1 MTIDLSGPRAKT
13 ERGLEHLKALY
24 DEMPAFF
31 EPYSRQEPVHHSFD
45 GTWRTVNLQPVIE
58 ELPLRWSLV
67 CGDAMHNLRSALDHL
82 IRQLVLAG
90 GNEPG
95 RWNSFPLY
103 TDPKNFNNDV
113 RNRKKKRGPGPLEG
127 IDPRGQAWTAIEQ
140 AQPYHSSYPPGD
152 PLAML
157 KTLDDMDKHRTLIV
171 NMLFPA
177 EQDILSLIGWHPA
190 GQLLEQR
197 VANERLSLRGE
208 TEILRLRFSEA
219 WPDPQVRMIGSLAVE
234 PAFGN
239 GTIQLPPDSL
249 TDLYW
254 HVKDLI
260 DSFESMF

>member
-1 MTIDLSGPRAKT
+1 MSLDLTGPRAKA

-24 DEMPAFF
+24 DGMPAFF
-31 EPYSRQEPVHHSFD
+31 EPYSQKEPVYHSFD
-45 GTWRTVNLQPVIE
+45 GTWHTVRFRPVIG

-95 RWNSFPLY
+95 RWNSFPIY
-103 TDPKNFNNDV
+103 TDPEDFDRDV

-127 IDPRGQAWTAIEQ
+127 IDPDGQAWAAIEQ
-140 AQPYHSSYPPGD
+140 AQPYYSSHPSAD

-177 EQDILSLIGWHPA
+177 EQEIWDLVGWHPA
-190 GQLLEQR
+190 GELLEHR
-197 VANERLSLRGE
+197 FADERLSQEHE

-219 WPDPQVRMIGSLAVE
+219 WPDPQVSMKGSLAIE
-234 PAFGN
+234 PAFGD
-239 GTIQLPPDSL
+239 GTIQLPRTL
-249 TDLYW
+249 
-254 HVKDLI
+254 
-260 DSFESMF
+260 